1 MIEVELKY
9 SYVDKEMSILIDNN
23 ILEASSRLNR
33 YMSMPFYNWAPRI
46 LNDIYDIIGS
56 EFVLY
61 YTGREEEYRILMS
74 LANEI
79 GKKIRIV
86 YKEPVV
92 NMTIQKR
99 MKELGSFLKNNPNLK
114 YSKHQRNILFL
125 GNKEILNK
133 YAEEIRMLEAENS
146 YCKLNFIMSVNGEK
160 ASIDLNDILV
170 YMYRNNDDNKFNIN
184 EASNSYNIVMEEAL
198 INNSICI
205 QNGIYTCS
213 LSKATFFDN
222 MFCFLLLFPLTDVLH
237 DVIEEVVGRNNNIN
251 SKQKLFLKSLLKNE
265 PVYDLDVKQE
275 IEVDEFVKWQI
286 TVFPEVSYIPNYIFE
301 YSDFGIVKCSNQG
314 IQGLSEGNCCVK
326 LHKKGDLKTLKEF
339 NFHVYKRNRIS
350 DIIFLD
356 KELVLGIGKTHK
368 MEVSF
373 VPDNADN
380 MNKILWTSSNP
391 EVATVNQDG
400 LIVGKKLGT
409 CLITCKAEKIV
420 ANCRVQCKAHLER
433 IEFRNVENNKI
444 HLIKGEEFIL
454 KIKKIPED
462 SIDGELKIISNDMFV
477 VNASGY
483 KLSAIDCGV
492 TTIIITNLTN
502 TVSRKIRV
510 VVSAKNETIKFNIKN
525 KLLSYLES

>member
-99 MKELGSFLKNNPNLK
+99 MKKLGSFLKNNPNLK

-133 YAEEIRMLEAENS
+133 YAEEIRMLQAENS

-184 EASNSYNIVMEEAL
+184 EASNNYNIVMEEAL

-265 PVYDLDVKQE
+265 PVYDLNVKQE

-380 MNKILWTSSNP
+380 MNKILWTSSNS

-525 KLLSYLES
+525 KLLNYLES

>member
-99 MKELGSFLKNNPNLK
+99 MKKLGSFLKNNPNLK

-133 YAEEIRMLEAENS
+133 YAEEIRMLQAENS

-184 EASNSYNIVMEEAL
+184 EASNNYNIVMEEAL

-380 MNKILWTSSNP
+380 MNKILWTSSNS

-525 KLLSYLES
+525 KLLNYLES

>member
-56 EFVLY
+56 DFVLY

-99 MKELGSFLKNNPNLK
+99 MKKLGSFLKNNPNLK

-133 YAEEIRMLEAENS
+133 YAEEIRMLQAENS

-184 EASNSYNIVMEEAL
+184 EASNNYNIVMEEAL

-380 MNKILWTSSNP
+380 MNKILWTSSNS

-454 KIKKIPED
+454 KIKKIPGD

-525 KLLSYLES
+525 KLLNYLES

>member
-1 MIEVELKY
+1 M
-9 SYVDKEMSILIDNN
+9 
-23 ILEASSRLNR
+23 
-33 YMSMPFYNWAPRI
+33 
-46 LNDIYDIIGS
+46 
-56 EFVLY
+56 
-61 YTGREEEYRILMS
+61 
-74 LANEI
+74 
-79 GKKIRIV
+79 
-86 YKEPVV
+86 
-92 NMTIQKR
+92 
-99 MKELGSFLKNNPNLK
+99 
-114 YSKHQRNILFL
+114 
-125 GNKEILNK
+125 
-133 YAEEIRMLEAENS
+133 
-146 YCKLNFIMSVNGEK
+146 
-160 ASIDLNDILV
+160 
-170 YMYRNNDDNKFNIN
+170 
-184 EASNSYNIVMEEAL
+184 
-198 INNSICI
+198 
-205 QNGIYTCS
+205 
-213 LSKATFFDN
+213 
-222 MFCFLLLFPLTDVLH
+222 
-237 DVIEEVVGRNNNIN
+237 
-251 SKQKLFLKSLLKNE
+251 KSLLKNE

-380 MNKILWTSSNP
+380 MNKILWTSSNS

-525 KLLSYLES
+525 KLLNYLES

>member
-79 GKKIRIV
+79 GKNIRIV

-133 YAEEIRMLEAENS
+133 YAEEIRMLQAENS

-170 YMYRNNDDNKFNIN
+170 YMYKDKDDNRFNIN
-184 EASNSYNIVMEEAL
+184 EINNNYNIVMEEAL

-222 MFCFLLLFPLTDVLH
+222 MFCFLLLFPLTDILH
-237 DVIEEVVGRNNNIN
+237 DVIEEVIGRNNNII

-380 MNKILWTSSNP
+380 MNKILWTSSNS

-420 ANCRVQCKAHLER
+420 ANCRVQCKAYLER

-525 KLLSYLES
+525 KLLNYLES

>member
-9 SYVDKEMSILIDNN
+9 SYVDREMSILIDNN

-133 YAEEIRMLEAENS
+133 YAEEIRMLQAENS

-184 EASNSYNIVMEEAL
+184 EVSNNYNIVMEEAL

-222 MFCFLLLFPLTDVLH
+222 IFCFLLLFPLTDVLH

-380 MNKILWTSSNP
+380 MNKILWTSSNS

-525 KLLSYLES
+525 KLLNYLES

>member
-133 YAEEIRMLEAENS
+133 YAEEIRMLQAENS

-184 EASNSYNIVMEEAL
+184 EASNNYNIVMEEAL

-356 KELVLGIGKTHK
+356 KELVLEIGKTHK

-391 EVATVNQDG
+391 EVAIVNQDG

-525 KLLSYLES
+525 KLLNYLES

>member
-133 YAEEIRMLEAENS
+133 YAEEIRMLQAENS

-184 EASNSYNIVMEEAL
+184 EASNNYNIVMEEAL

-380 MNKILWTSSNP
+380 MNKILWTSSNS

-525 KLLSYLES
+525 KLLNYLES

>member
-99 MKELGSFLKNNPNLK
+99 MKKLGSFLKNNPNLK

-133 YAEEIRMLEAENS
+133 YAEEIRMLQAENS

-184 EASNSYNIVMEEAL
+184 EACNNYNIVMEEAL

-380 MNKILWTSSNP
+380 MNKILWTSSNS

-525 KLLSYLES
+525 KLLNYLES

>member
-184 EASNSYNIVMEEAL
+184 EASNNYNIVMEEAL

-525 KLLSYLES
+525 KLLNYLES

>member
-133 YAEEIRMLEAENS
+133 YAEEIRMLQAENS

-184 EASNSYNIVMEEAL
+184 EASNNYNIVMEEAL

-525 KLLSYLES
+525 KLLNYLES

>member
-9 SYVDKEMSILIDNN
+9 SYVDREMSILIDNN

-133 YAEEIRMLEAENS
+133 YAEEIRMLQAENS

-160 ASIDLNDILV
+160 ASIDLNDTLV
-170 YMYRNNDDNKFNIN
+170 YMYKDKDDNRFNIN
-184 EASNSYNIVMEEAL
+184 EINNNYNIVMEEAL

-222 MFCFLLLFPLTDVLH
+222 MFCFLLLFPLTDILH
-237 DVIEEVVGRNNNIN
+237 DVIEEVIGRNNNII

-380 MNKILWTSSNP
+380 MNKILWTSSNS

-420 ANCRVQCKAHLER
+420 ANCRVQCKAYLER

-525 KLLSYLES
+525 KLLNYLES

>member
-9 SYVDKEMSILIDNN
+9 SYVDREMSILIDNN

-79 GKKIRIV
+79 GKKIRMV

-133 YAEEIRMLEAENS
+133 YAEEIRMLQAENS

-184 EASNSYNIVMEEAL
+184 EVSNNYNIVMEEAL

-222 MFCFLLLFPLTDVLH
+222 IFCFLLLFPLTDVLH

-380 MNKILWTSSNP
+380 MNKILWTSSNS

-420 ANCRVQCKAHLER
+420 ENCRVQCKAHLER

-525 KLLSYLES
+525 KLLNYLES